1 MADRL
6 RIVQVIGNLLSNAA
20 RHSPES
26 SAIRVSAVREGLHV
40 AFAVADEGRGIP
52 SERLPFL
59 FRKFTRIEGDER
71 GSGFLGSGLGL
82 AICKGI
88 VEAHGGRIW
97 AESEG
102 PDMGAQFTFTL
113 PSVEESGSGTASVPT
128 PRSIPSSRRAAGEPG
143 QRLRVLAVDDD
154 PLALRYVSDALTK
167 AGLHAHCDRGP
178 GGGAPPRR
186 RREARSCLAGY
197 DAAGYRRD

>member
-1 MADRL
+1 MANTPRQGEAYIVLGVKKHIDGSFTPLGIGKAIDDADLQSVAASHLEPVPRFSYQPMRYRGVLLGLISIPPDRQ
-6 RIVQVIGNLLSNAA
+6 RIVQVLGNLLSNAA

-26 SAIRVSAVREGLHV
+26 SAIRVSAVREDLHV
-40 AFAVADEGRGIP
+40 AYSVADEGRGIP

-102 PDMGAQFTFTL
+102 PGMGAQFTFTL

-128 PRSIPSSRRAAGEPG
+128 PRSIPSS
-143 QRLRVLAVDDD
+143 
-154 PLALRYVSDALTK
+154 
-167 AGLHAHCDRGP
+167 
-178 GGGAPPRR
+178 
-186 RREARSCLAGY
+186 
-197 DAAGYRRD
+197 